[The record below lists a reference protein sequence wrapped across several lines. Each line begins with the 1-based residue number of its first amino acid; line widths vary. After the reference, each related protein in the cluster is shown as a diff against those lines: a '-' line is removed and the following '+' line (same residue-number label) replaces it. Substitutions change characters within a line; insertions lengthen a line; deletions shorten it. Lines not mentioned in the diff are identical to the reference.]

1 MAARRDMAGLEDA
14 DPFARLFLKMRA
26 RDPVSPEEERVVRES
41 FTEFSEVPPNRVVV
55 KAGVTVNRCTLL
67 VDGYIARYRDLADG
81 QRQIMEIHVPG
92 DFLDLHSF
100 LLKKLEHNV
109 GALTPA
115 RLATMPHAA
124 VTRITED
131 HPHLARLLWFSTL
144 LDAALHRER
153 ILSVGRRSAI
163 ARVAHLLCELNARLE
178 LVGLAKGGRFAMP
191 LTQIDIA
198 DACGLTAIHVN
209 RMFRKLR
216 EEGLATFRGG
226 EIVLRDHEK
235 LMKVAEYS
243 DAFLHLEAGLR

>member
-1 MAARRDMAGLEDA
+1 MAADRPPPRDG
-14 DPFARLFLKMRA
+14 DPLARLFLKMRA

-41 FTEFSEVPPNRVVV
+41 FTEFKDVPPNRVVV
-55 KAGVTVNRCTLL
+55 KAGITVSQCTLL
-67 VDGYIARYRDLADG
+67 IDGYIARYRDLADG
-81 QRQIMEIHVPG
+81 RRQIMEIHVPG

-115 RLATMPHAA
+115 RLATMPHPA

-131 HPHLARLLWFSTL
+131 YPHLARLLWFATL

-163 ARVAHLLCELNARLE
+163 ARVAHLLCELHARLE
-178 LVGLAKGGRFAMP
+178 IVGLAEDGRFAMP
-191 LTQIDIA
+191 LTQADIA

-209 RMFRKLR
+209 RMLKKLR
-216 EEGLATFRGG
+216 DDGLATFRGG
-226 EIVLRDHEK
+226 EIVLHDRK
-235 LMKVAEYS
+235 ALMKVAEYS
-243 DAFLHLEAGLR
+243 NAFLHLEAGLR